1 MTNVTKNQLLNEKFI
16 NEKIDEYDQQISQK
30 LYQSI
35 SNKFKQRILKNYS
48 SYQSIT
54 FEVLD
59 EMLDKSDFKEL
70 CFSDL
75 SFLMSKNESFWINDL
90 IKSFEG
96 MIDFKELKKYED
108 SIQNKGKNNDDNTRG
123 IRS

>member
-1 MTNVTKNQLLNEKFI
+1 MKNVTKNQLLNEKFI

>member
-16 NEKIDEYDQQISQK
+16 NEKIDEYDQQISQR

-54 FEVLD
+54 FDVLD

-70 CFSDL
+70 SFSDL
-75 SFLMSKNESFWINDL
+75 SFVTSKNESFWINDL

-108 SIQNKGKNNDDNTRG
+108 SIQNKGKNNDDN
-123 IRS
+123 

>member
-1 MTNVTKNQLLNEKFI
+1 MKNINKDKLLDEKFI
-16 NEKIDEYDQQISQK
+16 NKKIDEYDQQISQK

-54 FEVLD
+54 SDVLD

-75 SFLMSKNESFWINDL
+75 SFVMSKNESFWINDL

-108 SIQNKGKNNDDNTRG
+108 SIQNKGKNNDDN
-123 IRS
+123 